1 MDQSPGP
8 NIARATPVVANISQ
22 SGLLPGSMS
31 IFQTSV
37 RAAETPAMGVHKPAI
52 NRIPAPIKRMAGIVT
67 LIGVGSLDSAKLALT
82 ARGARNHPH
91 QEQPSAGPTASE
103 C

>member
-1 MDQSPGP
+1 MDHRPGP
-8 NIARATPVVANISQ
+8 NIARAAPTVPNSSQ
-22 SGLLPGSMS
+22 LDLSPCSMS
-31 IFQTSV
+31 SFQVSV
-37 RAAETPAMGVHKPAI
+37 RATERPAMGVHEPAI

-91 QEQPSAGPTASE
+91 QKQP
-103 C
+103 